1 MLRGALPVA
10 IMRNLPPKLSRTLA
24 NTAGC
29 LNTGILSSMNLFLIV
44 SAILLRILGTET
56 RTVTFAASQ
65 SSLSLR
71 TFPLEIL
78 NCKKCTRL

>member
-1 MLRGALPVA
+1 
-10 IMRNLPPKLSRTLA
+10 
-24 NTAGC
+24 
-29 LNTGILSSMNLFLIV
+29 LSSMNLFLIV

-78 NCKKCTRL
+78 N